1 MEVICRPMGTVAT
14 IKWKVS
20 RSWGC
25 WAHARRKYHEALQ
38 ALPAGQRS
46 NTAAAEGLAF
56 CNALF
61 EVERKWKDATPEQRY
76 EARLA
81 ESRPI
86 LDAFS
91 AWLEAQRS
99 RVLPK
104 SLLGTAITYCT
115 NQWEK
120 LNVFLQDGRLEIDN
134 NRSERS
140 IKPVVIGR
148 KNFLFSN
155 TPRGAKA
162 SAIIYSILETAKTN
176 GLKPHLYLQH
186 LFERLPQLPNPADP
200 EALSKLAPW
209 SASLPLVCRVYSK

>member
-1 MEVICRPMGTVAT
+1 V
-14 IKWKVS
+14 
-20 RSWGC
+20 
-25 WAHARRKYHEALQ
+25 
-38 ALPAGQRS
+38 
-46 NTAAAEGLAF
+46 
-56 CNALF
+56 
-61 EVERKWKDATPEQRY
+61 
-76 EARLA
+76 
-81 ESRPI
+81 
-86 LDAFS
+86 FS

-104 SLLGTAITYCT
+104 SLLGTAITNCT

-140 IKPVVIGR
+140 IKHVVIGR

-162 SAIIYSILETAKTN
+162 SPIICSIVEMAKAN
-176 GLKPHLYLQH
+176 DLKPHLYLQH

-209 SASLPLVCRVYSK
+209 FSNIAACMPSLFQISIVSAPFHPRRDYSVFLQCSYFLIIK

>member
-1 MEVICRPMGTVAT
+1 MTVPVYMNLHCSYGYFAIRKSLFT
-14 IKWKVS
+14 RFLE
-20 RSWGC
+20 RS
-25 WAHARRKYHEALQ
+25 
-38 ALPAGQRS
+38 
-46 NTAAAEGLAF
+46 F
-56 CNALF
+56 F
-61 EVERKWKDATPEQRY
+61 EMERKWKEATPEQRY

-104 SLLGTAITYCT
+104 SLLGTDITYST

-148 KNFLFSN
+148 KNFLFGN
-155 TPRGAKA
+155 TPRGARA
-162 SAIIYSILETAKTN
+162 STIIYSIVETAKAN
-176 GLKPHLYLQH
+176 GLKPHPYLQH
-186 LFERLPQLPNPADP
+186 FFERLPQLPNPADP
-200 EALSKLAPW
+200 WSVKQACSMVSFIAAYMPRVFSK
-209 SASLPLVCRVYSK
+209 